1 VKQTSIVLKCDSC
14 PGGTV
19 TVLAFADPLWPGLAV
34 VRMHAHRA
42 ADGGVMGEAELPAWI
57 VAHVPSGVCIPAG
70 FESREAAEFALGL
83 LGDIPGADW
92 TKPFGELQGPEFQLA
107 MRGALQQAQA
117 LRTGLPEGRVD
128 GGNVQ

>member
-19 TVLAFADPLWPGLAV
+19 TVLAFADPLWPGLV
-34 VRMHAHRA
+34 VNRMHAHRTH
-42 ADGGVMGEAELPAWI
+42 DNGVMSEDELPAWI
-57 VAHVPSGVCIPAG
+57 VTHAKSGVGIPAG
-70 FESREAAEFALGL
+70 FESREAAEYALGL

-92 TKPFGELQGPEFQLA
+92 TRPFGELQAPDFQLA

-117 LRTGLPEGRVD
+117 LRTGIPEGRVD